1 MNVVAIS
8 VMNVMTE
15 MVNEILQTASVFAD
29 GFSSPF
35 RAAINVLMEANVK
48 GAECLHNTQNPVFFE
63 GSRLP
68 HPCFLPWIG

>member
-15 MVNEILQTASVFAD
+15 TVNEILQTASVLAD

-35 RAAINVLMEANVK
+35 RAAINVLMEAKVTSPMSP
-48 GAECLHNTQNPVFFE
+48 HNTRNPVFFGGIE
-63 GSRLP
+63 ASTP
-68 HPCFLPWIG
+68 FFYPI